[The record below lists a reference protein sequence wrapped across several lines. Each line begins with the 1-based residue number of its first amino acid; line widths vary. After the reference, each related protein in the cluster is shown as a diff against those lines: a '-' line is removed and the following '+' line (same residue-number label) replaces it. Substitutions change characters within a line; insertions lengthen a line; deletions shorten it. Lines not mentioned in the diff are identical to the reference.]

1 MYTIYILHLDLT
13 MENALLKG
21 AVGRSDLTEKLIS
34 LERNCLE
41 ERLLGNDLRK
51 KLQISNKQKEELILK
66 VRKLEIES
74 AATQSTLLSVNRQR
88 DRSQSLTDLI
98 NENDVK
104 ENIVT
109 PRESSNSSRR
119 DVVTTETVTPTAK

>member
-1 MYTIYILHLDLT
+1 

-51 KLQISNKQKEELILK
+51 KLQASNKQKEELMLK
-66 VRKLEIES
+66 VRKIELES
-74 AATQSTLLSVNRQR
+74 AATQSTLLNVNRQR
-88 DRSQSLTDLI
+88 DRSQSLTDLK
-98 NENDVK
+98 ENDVQV
-104 ENIVT
+104 NNGT
-109 PRESSNSSRR
+109 PRESSNSPPDHQA
-119 DVVTTETVTPTAK
+119 DVAPETVTPTAK